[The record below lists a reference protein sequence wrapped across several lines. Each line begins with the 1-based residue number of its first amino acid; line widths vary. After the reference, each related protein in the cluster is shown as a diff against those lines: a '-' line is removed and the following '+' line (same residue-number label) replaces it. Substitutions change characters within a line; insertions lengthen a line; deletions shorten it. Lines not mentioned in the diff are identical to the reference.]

1 MKSHAQVV
9 IIGGGSL
16 GVNLMYHLGLEGWTD
31 VVLIEKGELTS
42 GSTWHAAGLCPNFN
56 GNHTLSNIHEYTIKL
71 YDEILPE
78 KTGLPSSF
86 HKTGSLRVGHN
97 EVEEQWFNN
106 IISRA
111 NHIGC
116 EMHFVS
122 KEEAKVINP
131 MMDFS
136 NARNILYTPND
147 GHVDPTTV
155 VTQLAQLSKKAGAK
169 VSNFNR
175 VIDINILPTGEY

>member
-78 KTGLPSSF
+78 K
-86 HKTGSLRVGHN
+86 N
-97 EVEEQWFNN
+97 
-106 IISRA
+106 RA
-111 NHIGC
+111 P
-116 EMHFVS
+116 
-122 KEEAKVINP
+122 VI
-131 MMDFS
+131 FS
-136 NARNILYTPND
+136 
-147 GHVDPTTV
+147 
-155 VTQLAQLSKKAGAK
+155 
-169 VSNFNR
+169 
-175 VIDINILPTGEY
+175 

>member
-71 YDEILPE
+71 YDEILPN

-86 HKTGSLRVGHN
+86 HKTGSLRVGHT
-97 EVEEQWFNN
+97 EVEEQWFTN
-106 IISRA
+106 ILSRA

-122 KEEAKVINP
+122 KE
-131 MMDFS
+131 
-136 NARNILYTPND
+136 
-147 GHVDPTTV
+147 
-155 VTQLAQLSKKAGAK
+155 
-169 VSNFNR
+169 
-175 VIDINILPTGEY
+175 

>member
-56 GNHTLSNIHEYTIKL
+56 GNHTLSNVHEYTIKL
-71 YDEILPE
+71 YDEILPK

-86 HKTGSLRVGHN
+86 HKTGSLRVGYT
-97 EVEEQWFNN
+97 EVEELPVVKNV
-106 IISRA
+106 
-111 NHIGC
+111 GC
-116 EMHFVS
+116 
-122 KEEAKVINP
+122 
-131 MMDFS
+131 
-136 NARNILYTPND
+136 
-147 GHVDPTTV
+147 
-155 VTQLAQLSKKAGAK
+155 
-169 VSNFNR
+169 
-175 VIDINILPTGEY
+175 ILPLTRQHRHIMTLQECFYAKSKQIDMKSI